1 MINPFKRRR
10 AVPQTHTAA
19 GEGPQPPV
27 TYGPQAPR
35 PGRDW
40 SRFGAKALTGTRA
53 ALLGVVVLAPEA
65 AAWQGLLAL
74 ARDTFRMTDG
84 WEYLVPLLF
93 GAAAFYVA
101 LLAQRYVLR
110 GDSAMTER
118 ALTWLYAAAGAGF
131 NFWHASTVLNE
142 TASAIFFGGASLSAA
157 LLWDRTLRAWRRDQL
172 REIGALEQP
181 LPRFRALRWL
191 LALPTTFRAFR
202 FAVLHGLSTPAEAL
216 AAVEMAAERTRSAKI
231 ARQYT
236 AQTERAAQTERSELT
251 ESDPA
256 AHDAVLTENTDDT
269 ADKATAEADE
279 TATDP
284 HGIPVV
290 PAEQPRTSLA
300 ELVTTSGKAAA
311 VREAWRMMGVG
322 PDEHP
327 TRDHIEKVVELFA
340 RQDIRVTEKYAREV
354 RRRMKAAQAPA
365 PRPVAL
371 VKAVNS

>member
-1 MINPFKRRR
+1 MKKLLTRHR
-10 AVPQTHTAA
+10 AAPQSPTAAVGEPHVSATAHVPQT
-19 GEGPQPPV
+19 
-27 TYGPQAPR
+27 APSS
-35 PGRDW
+35 GRDW
-40 SRFGAKALTGTRA
+40 SRIGARGVAVTRA

-74 ARDTFRMTDG
+74 ARDTFKMSGG

-118 ALTWLYAAAGAGF
+118 ALTWLYATAGAAF

-142 TASAIFFGGASLSAA
+142 TAAAIFFGGASLSAA

-191 LALPTTFRAFR
+191 LAAPSTFRAFR
-202 FAVLHGLSTPAEAL
+202 AAVVYGLTTPAEAL
-216 AAVEMAAERTRSAKI
+216 AVAAAEAGGNEP
-231 ARQYT
+231 AV
-236 AQTERAAQTERSELT
+236 TET
-251 ESDPA
+251 
-256 AHDAVLTENTDDT
+256 DADREALDTDDV
-269 ADKATAEADE
+269 EQSDE

-290 PAEQPRTSLA
+290 PTEQRRTSLA
-300 ELVTTSGKAAA
+300 ELVETSGKAAA

-327 TRDHIEKVVELFA
+327 TRDHIAQVVELFA
-340 RQDIRVTEKYAREV
+340 RQGISVTEKYAREI
-354 RRRMKAAQAPA
+354 RRRMKATTQVAA

-371 VKAVNS
+371 VKAVNA

>member
-1 MINPFKRRR
+1 MSKLFKRYR
-10 AVPQTHTAA
+10 AAPPHTPAASDPQSPA
-19 GEGPQPPV
+19 
-27 TYGPQAPR
+27 TYGPQEPR

-40 SRFGAKALTGTRA
+40 SRIGAKTLVGTRA
-53 ALLGVVVLAPEA
+53 LLLGLVVLAPEA

-74 ARDTFRMTDG
+74 ARDTFRMTGG

-118 ALTWLYAAAGAGF
+118 ALTWLYATAGAAF

-142 TASAIFFGGASLSAA
+142 TAAAIFFGGASLSAA

-191 LALPTTFRAFR
+191 LAMPSTFRAFR
-202 FAVLHGLSTPAEAL
+202 AAVLHGLTTPAEAL
-216 AAVEMAAERTRSAKI
+216 AVAAAESKGTAKGSQVGPSP
-231 ARQYT
+231 AD
-236 AQTERAAQTERSELT
+236 AAQALGGHTGAAIEGGTTPSVE
-251 ESDPA
+251 PA
-256 AHDAVLTENTDDT
+256 DRQTTP
-269 ADKATAEADE
+269 DE

-290 PAEQPRTSLA
+290 VTEQRRTSLA
-300 ELVTTSGKAAA
+300 ELVETSGKAAA

-322 PDEHP
+322 PDEQP
-327 TRDHIEKVVELFA
+327 TRDHIAQVVELFA
-340 RQDIRVTEKYAREV
+340 RQNISVTEKYAREI
-354 RRRMKAAQAPA
+354 RRRMKPTQTPA

-371 VKAVNS
+371 VKAVNA